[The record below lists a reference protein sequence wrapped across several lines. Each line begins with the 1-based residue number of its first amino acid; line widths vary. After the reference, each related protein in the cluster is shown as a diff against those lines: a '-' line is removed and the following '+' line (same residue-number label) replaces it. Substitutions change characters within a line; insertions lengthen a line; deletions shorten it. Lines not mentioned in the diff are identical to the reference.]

1 VNKYRN
7 ATLTLVDDGMLTWEQ
22 VARRCLDYMSE
33 ADVQDMLET
42 EGFIEDDE
50 TTDEEN

>member
-1 VNKYRN
+1 MSKYRN
-7 ATLTLVDDGMLTWEQ
+7 ATLTLIDDGMLTWEQ
-22 VARRCLDYMSE
+22 VARACLDYMSE

-50 TTDEEN
+50 ENEED